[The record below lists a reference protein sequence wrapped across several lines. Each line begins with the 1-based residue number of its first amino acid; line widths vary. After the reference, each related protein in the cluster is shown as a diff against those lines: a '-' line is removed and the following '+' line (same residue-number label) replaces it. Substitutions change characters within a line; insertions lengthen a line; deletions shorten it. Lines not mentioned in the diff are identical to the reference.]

1 MKKRAL
7 VSTLLAASMV
17 TGMLTGCGGD
27 PAESSQPSSQQES
40 SSEES
45 KSEESAAPSDDAGSE
60 ESSSEESGSEDAAGT
75 GSDASYQSLLEIDT
89 LENPNVTLDHYW
101 DPDGRDSFEMAA
113 IKRYE
118 EKYGEGTVTVNAIGW
133 NKGIETMQANTAA
146 GNQSDLIFTE
156 GNACFPSYVTENYFQ
171 PITEFIQQDLGSDF
185 MDQASMDNFKYQD
198 EYYVFTNSARTK
210 PYLVAYYIPMF
221 EDNALETPGELYAKG
236 EWTWDKF
243 IEYCDIL
250 TQDTDGDGVID
261 QWGLGPRYK
270 LQNFAY
276 ASGIVGIQEEGNGL
290 LKANWED
297 ENMLKYF
304 EFITNL
310 ENIQARAINEE
321 GNVFNDG
328 WLGIGAMYIEAI
340 NQEHLANRDADNNNA
355 ILGKNEDVSFVPI
368 PTLDGSMATTP
379 VWDNGYAIP
388 NGAKNPLGGAVLAA
402 MILDEYSKGL
412 KAEQELYM
420 TDDEVKL
427 YYDCME
433 NSIPQRKNDGLYDGV
448 TMSYGEEEA
457 KAGTPAATIVDT
469 YKNVVASEVEAYNA
483 KVQK

>member
-7 VSTLLAASMV
+7 LSTLLVASMV
-17 TGMLTGCGGD
+17 TGMLTGCGGN
-27 PAESSQPSSQQES
+27 
-40 SSEES
+40 
-45 KSEESAAPSDDAGSE
+45 DAGSGQSSSQTEQSSASDSQAE
-60 ESSSEESGSEDAAGT
+60 ESSESSDSSAAEGNEESGEESDAAG
-75 GSDASYQSLLEIDT
+75 GSDAAYQSLLEIDT

-156 GNACFPSYVTENYFQ
+156 GNACFPSYVVDNYFQ
-171 PITEFIQQDLGSDF
+171 PITEYIQQDLGSDF
-185 MDQASMDNFKYQD
+185 MDQASMDNFKYKD

-236 EWTWDKF
+236 EWTWVKF
-243 IEYCDIL
+243 LEYCDIL
-250 TQDTDGDGVID
+250 TQDTDGDGTID

-276 ASGIVGIQEEGNGL
+276 ASGIIGIQEEGNGK

-297 ENMLKYF
+297 ENLLKYF
-304 EFITNL
+304 EFVTKL
-310 ENIQARAINEE
+310 EAIQARAVNDE

-328 WLGIGAMYIEAI
+328 WLGTGAMYIEAI
-340 NQEHLANRDADNNNA
+340 NQEHLANRDAENNNA
-355 ILGKNEDVSFVPI
+355 ILGKNEDIGFVPI

-402 MILDEYSKGL
+402 MILDEYAKGL
-412 KAEQELYM
+412 KTEQALYM
-420 TDDEVKL
+420 TEDEIKL
-427 YYDCME
+427 YYDCMA
-433 NSIPQRKNDGLYDGV
+433 NSIPQRKNDDLYAGV

-457 KAGTPAATIVDT
+457 KAGTPAATIIDT
-469 YKNVVASEVEAYNA
+469 YKNVVASEVEAYNS
-483 KVQK
+483 KLGE

>member
-1 MKKRAL
+1 MKKKTL
-7 VSTLLAASMV
+7 LSTLLAASMV
-17 TGMLTGCGGD
+17 IGMLTGCGAD
-27 PAESSQPSSQQES
+27 PAEGSSQSVSQTESQDSSQQES
-40 SSEES
+40 STEES
-45 KSEESAAPSDDAGSE
+45 GSE
-60 ESSSEESGSEDAAGT
+60 ESSAEESQDS
-75 GSDASYQSLLEIDT
+75 GSDAAYQSLLEIDT

-101 DPDGRDSFEMAA
+101 DPNGRDSFEMAA

-156 GNACFPSYVTENYFQ
+156 GNACFPSYVTGNYFQ
-171 PITEFIQQDLGSDF
+171 PITEYIQQDLGSDF
-185 MDQASMDNFKYQD
+185 MDQASMDNFKYKD

-210 PYLVAYYIPMF
+210 PYLVAYYIPLF

-243 IEYCDIL
+243 LEYCDIL
-250 TQDTDGDGVID
+250 TQDTDGDGTID

-290 LKANWED
+290 LKANWE
-297 ENMLKYF
+297 EERLLNYF
-304 EFITNL
+304 EFITKL
-310 ENIQARAINEE
+310 ETIQARAQRKDDN
-321 GNVFNDG
+321 GNLVTFNDG
-328 WLGIGAMYIEAI
+328 WLGTGAMYIEAI
-340 NQEHLANRDADNNNA
+340 NQEHLANRDENNNNA
-355 ILGKNEDVSFVPI
+355 ILGKNEDVGFVPI
-368 PTLDGSMATTP
+368 PTLDGSMASTP

-402 MILDEYSKGL
+402 MILDEYAKGL
-412 KAEQELYM
+412 REEQALYM
-420 TDDEVKL
+420 TEDEIKL
-427 YYDCME
+427 YYDCMAK
-433 NSIPQRKNDGLYDGV
+433 SIPQRKNDNLYEGV

-457 KAGTPAATIVDT
+457 KQGTPAATIIDT

-483 KVQK
+483 KVQN